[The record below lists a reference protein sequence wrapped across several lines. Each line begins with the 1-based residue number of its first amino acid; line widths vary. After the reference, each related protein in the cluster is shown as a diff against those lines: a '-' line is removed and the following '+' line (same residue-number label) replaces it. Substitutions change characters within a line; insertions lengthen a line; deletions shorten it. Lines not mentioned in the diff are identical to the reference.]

1 MGGAIQPAVSLEP
14 TAISGGTR
22 AKSPSIF
29 DNDDDRHLL
38 ASKDGAGAGAG
49 TIAAGKSSIVDE
61 AADSPA
67 RPSVLATNALN
78 FISTATP
85 ATLAAVAVAISAVI
99 YALLGR
105 IGLVLIGAIGG
116 VLVCISVQ
124 VRNPA
129 IAQAVRGEQGPDV
142 LARVWNELRIP
153 EADKTKPDGR
163 DDDQDEITFKSF
175 DDFRPETRE
184 ALSGLVDA
192 VVRDYIKWWYS
203 PIIPGDHSFPL
214 ACRKTLNSYLLSI
227 SNRLSKKRPAD
238 AFLDLLTN
246 SSSILI
252 ALLSELA
259 AAFADLPPE
268 SNMTAADAVYN
279 YLASNP
285 DSRLANLV
293 NQRQQAAKLRAVAED
308 LLGFLDQGCQSCD
321 PARVFLREILANS
334 VLDSALQICS
344 KAEWINGWIVYLLE
358 AGEPDLNQAIDV
370 GMQTGRDTASNL
382 FADIDGNVGN
392 IGIVKP
398 VAARSSAEM
407 DRNRRKESLG
417 HKKKLSMTDEGL
429 EEAMEEMK
437 RMNDIITRDVQHKHQ
452 DSDPSSKSLELVSES
467 HDSTK
472 KPFSPSTDQ
481 SRNSAASNLAEDPR
495 LSTTT
500 TASSFSIKGD
510 AQNTPI
516 TPRSTFES
524 SSSRPSSSS
533 SSSPPPPPP
542 QPQTQPPTQPQSQ
555 SQSQLQPAAQ
565 QFTKNNQI
573 TPSKGQA
580 EGVDDENDDDSPK
593 KPPLTLHNASFT
605 LHDDSP
611 GDDSK
616 IRTKPHWDYLIQVE
630 PSSSAHSGWMI
641 VRRYSDFG
649 TLHEIMRRIATIS
662 GATAFTELHKELP
675 SWKIH
680 TRQSLRGELERYLR
694 DACWYQS
701 LAESE
706 GMKRFLEKSQGH
718 SHGLITTK
726 GFAWDTVGKSMLD
739 VLTTS
744 PKDAIMEGGKTLV
757 GGVSG
762 VFGNIAG
769 LTRKSATSQSVDM
782 TPSAA
787 NNRLSISTPSPR
799 MENSR
804 SPARSSERASMDS
817 QRSSIISTQPGKVAP
832 MSRRPS
838 NQFQG
843 DLVEAAEL
851 GRIGRSME
859 RMEAAGSASASASAS
874 ARVSRSHSRASSLA
888 ALRSPST
895 MSLDLARLPPPPDD
909 MPSDHES
916 VNGGEEAAQSRQHD
930 IYQTIR
936 GVASAPSATATT
948 NANANANAPPSLLP
962 IVNASKK
969 PIAKPAKQYAQM
981 SEQETRVAV
990 ELLFAVINEMYTLSS
1005 AWNIRRTLL
1014 AAAKSFLLRPGNPSL
1029 LTVQSLIQSSVLDA
1043 NTSDAGIAT
1052 QLRKLREN
1060 VLPTE
1065 QERASWPA
1073 EMTTDEK
1080 EKLAIKARRLLIQSG
1095 VPAALMGVM
1104 GQAATGEALGRV
1116 FDCLQIE
1123 EVARG
1128 LIFGLLLQAVRIVTH

>member
-1 MGGAIQPAVSLEP
+1 MGGAIQPAVSLETSATP
-14 TAISGGTR
+14 SETRPDISPER
-22 AKSPSIF
+22 I
-29 DNDDDRHLL
+29 DNGEDRPLL
-38 ASKDGAGAGAG
+38 GSTINGDGDGA
-49 TIAAGKSSIVDE
+49 IAADASIIEE
-61 AADSPA
+61 AADS
-67 RPSVLATNALN
+67 ATRTSALTVKALE
-78 FISTATP
+78 FVAQATP
-85 ATLAAVAVAISAVI
+85 ATLAGVAVAVSAVI
-99 YALLGR
+99 YAILGR

-116 VLVCISVQ
+116 VLVFISIE
-124 VRNPA
+124 VRHPA

-142 LARVWNELRIP
+142 IARVWNEL
-153 EADKTKPDGR
+153 KTTETDRNNLDGR
-163 DDDQDEITFKSF
+163 RGEGEEDEETAFKSF

-184 ALSGLVDA
+184 ALGGLVDA

-214 ACRKTLNSYLLSI
+214 ACRRTLNSYLLSI
-227 SNRLSKKRPAD
+227 SNRMSRKRPAD

-252 ALLSELA
+252 TLLSELA

-279 YLASNP
+279 YLASQP
-285 DSRLANLV
+285 DSRLANLL
-293 NQRQQAAKLRAVAED
+293 NQKQQAAKFKAVAED
-308 LLGFLDQGCQSCD
+308 LLGFLDPGCQSCD
-321 PARVFLREILANS
+321 PARIFLREILATS
-334 VLDSALQICS
+334 VLESTLQICS
-344 KAEWINGWIVYLLE
+344 KAEWINGWIVCLLE

-370 GMQTGRDTASNL
+370 GMQTGRDTGPNL

-392 IGIVKP
+392 IGIAKP
-398 VAARSSAEM
+398 VSTRSSLEM

-417 HKKKLSMTDEGL
+417 HKKKLSMADEGL

-437 RMNDIITRDVQHKHQ
+437 RMNAMISRDDQHKKREDVHFRHQ
-452 DSDPSSKSLELVSES
+452 PHRSNKSLELVSES
-467 HDSTK
+467 LDTTK
-472 KPFSPSTDQ
+472 KPFQSTGGESKAWARGDLAEKLHMSTTTPSTSTSISTNGSPSTK
-481 SRNSAASNLAEDPR
+481 AEAE
-495 LSTTT
+495 TT
-500 TASSFSIKGD
+500 
-510 AQNTPI
+510 PV
-516 TPRSTFES
+516 TPRSMFES
-524 SSSRPSSSS
+524 SCSQPSS
-533 SSSPPPPPP
+533 SSSPPLPS
-542 QPQTQPPTQPQSQ
+542 QPV
-555 SQSQLQPAAQ
+555 AQ
-565 QFTKNNQI
+565 QITKFDQI
-573 TPSKGQA
+573 APASGQDDD
-580 EGVDDENDDDSPK
+580 VDDGDGPRK
-593 KPPLTLHNASFT
+593 APLTLHNASFT

-616 IRTKPHWDYLIQVE
+616 IRTKPSWDYLIQVE

-641 VRRYSDFG
+641 VRRYSDFE

-718 SHGLITTK
+718 THGGGGTTTTTSSTTTK
-726 GFAWDTVGKSMLD
+726 GFGWESVGKNMLD
-739 VLTTS
+739 VLTTA
-744 PKDAIMEGGKTLV
+744 PKDAIMGGGKTLV

-769 LTRKSATSQSVDM
+769 LTRKSTTSQSVDL
-782 TPSAA
+782 TSTS
-787 NNRLSISTPSPR
+787 NRLSLSTPSLR
-799 MENSR
+799 RENTR

-817 QRSSIISTQPGKVAP
+817 QRSSIVSTQPGKMAP

-838 NQFQG
+838 LQFQG
-843 DLVEAAEL
+843 DLGEAAEL
-851 GRIGRSME
+851 GRIGRSMD
-859 RMEAAGSASASASAS
+859 RMEAADSAPAS
-874 ARVSRSHSRASSLA
+874 ARVSRSRSRASSLA
-888 ALRSPST
+888 ALRSPSA
-895 MSLDLARLPPPPDD
+895 MSLDLVRQIPPPDD
-909 MPSDHES
+909 MPSDYES
-916 VNGGEEAAQSRQHD
+916 VNSGEEAAQSRQHD

-936 GVASAPSATATT
+936 AGVPNSTT
-948 NANANANAPPSLLP
+948 TANAGANVNGSVPPSLLP
-962 IVNASKK
+962 IVNGIKK
-969 PIAKPAKQYAQM
+969 PVAKPIKQYAQM

-1043 NTSDAGIAT
+1043 NTSDSGIAT

-1060 VLPTE
+1060 AMPTE

-1128 LIFGLLLQAVRIVTH
+1128 LIFGLLLQALRIVTH

>member
-1 MGGAIQPAVSLEP
+1 MGGAAQAAASLEFSAESNATQSSTIANNENSINILDLKDGSNSP
-14 TAISGGTR
+14 GTTTEDSAESTTR
-22 AKSPSIF
+22 A
-29 DNDDDRHLL
+29 
-38 ASKDGAGAGAG
+38 
-49 TIAAGKSSIVDE
+49 
-61 AADSPA
+61 
-67 RPSVLATNALN
+67 SVLVAKALE
-78 FISTATP
+78 FVSEATP
-85 ATLAAVAVAISAVI
+85 VTLGSLAVAISAVL

-105 IGLVLIGAIGG
+105 IGLLLIGALGG
-116 VLVCISVQ
+116 VLLFISVEA
-124 VRNPA
+124 RNPV
-129 IAQAVRGEQGPDV
+129 IAKAVRGEQGGDV
-142 LARVWNELRIP
+142 LARVWNELKIEGADTTGADGQADDEN
-153 EADKTKPDGR
+153 EA
-163 DDDQDEITFKSF
+163 TFKTF
-175 DDFRPETRE
+175 DDFRPETRD
-184 ALSGLVDA
+184 ALCGLVDA

-214 ACRKTLNSYLLSI
+214 ACRKALNSYLLSI
-227 SNRLSKKRPAD
+227 SNRISKKRPAD

-259 AAFADLPPE
+259 SAFADLPPE

-285 DSRLANLV
+285 DSRLAILL
-293 NQRQQAAKLRAVAED
+293 NQRQQAAKFRTVAEE
-308 LLGFLDQGCQSCD
+308 LLGFLDQGSRNCD
-321 PARVFLREILANS
+321 PARIFLREILANS
-334 VLDSALQICS
+334 VLESTLQTCS

-370 GMQTGRDTASNL
+370 GMQTGRDAGPNL

-392 IGIVKP
+392 IGIAKP
-398 VAARSSAEM
+398 VAARSSSEM

-417 HKKKLSMTDEGL
+417 HKKRLSRADEEL
-429 EEAMEEMK
+429 EGAMDEMK
-437 RMNDIITRDVQHKHQ
+437 KMNAMIARDGQQKQRDSVQLGDQ
-452 DSDPSSKSLELVSES
+452 SDRSNNSLELGSES
-467 HDSTK
+467 SLDKTSKETIQSSQGSEALDGSADTSSTTATATATDRSSSTK
-472 KPFSPSTDQ
+472 GES
-481 SRNSAASNLAEDPR
+481 E
-495 LSTTT
+495 
-500 TASSFSIKGD
+500 
-510 AQNTPI
+510 NTPV
-516 TPRSTFES
+516 TPQSMIES
-524 SSSRPSSSS
+524 SYNQPSSSS
-533 SSSPPPPPP
+533 PLEPLPN
-542 QPQTQPPTQPQSQ
+542 T
-555 SQSQLQPAAQ
+555 Q
-565 QFTKNNQI
+565 QFTKFDQI
-573 TPSKGQA
+573 VPASQVEEA
-580 EGVDDENDDDSPK
+580 EDDGPRK
-593 KPPLTLHNASFT
+593 AHLTLHNASFT

-611 GDDSK
+611 GDNNK
-616 IRTKPHWDYLIQVE
+616 IRTKPNWDYLIQVE

-641 VRRYSDFG
+641 VRRYSDFR
-649 TLHEIMRRIATIS
+649 TLHEIIRRIATIS

-680 TRQSLRGELERYLR
+680 TRESLRGELERYLR

-718 SHGLITTK
+718 THGNTTK
-726 GFAWDTVGKSMLD
+726 SFAGWETVGKSMLD
-739 VLTTS
+739 VLTTA
-744 PKDAIMEGGKTLV
+744 PKGALMEGGKTLV

-769 LTRKSATSQSVDM
+769 LTRKSTTQSVDL
-782 TPSAA
+782 TPPSAP
-787 NNRLSISTPSPR
+787 NRLSLSATSPR
-799 MENSR
+799 MENTR
-804 SPARSSERASMDS
+804 SPARSLERASMDS
-817 QRSSIISTQPGKVAP
+817 QRSIISTQPGKMAP

-838 NQFQG
+838 YQSQSEG
-843 DLVEAAEL
+843 AE
-851 GRIGRSME
+851 GESARTGRSME
-859 RMEAAGSASASASAS
+859 RERVEAGSLPASVRASE
-874 ARVSRSHSRASSLA
+874 SHSRASSLA
-888 ALRSPST
+888 ALRSPSSI
-895 MSLDLARLPPPPDD
+895 SLDLTRLPPPPDD
-909 MPSDHES
+909 MPSDYES
-916 VNGGEEAAQSRQHD
+916 INGGEDATQSRQQQHD

-936 GVASAPSATATT
+936 GVPSSSVTSVAGASASAPPSQPAT
-948 NANANANAPPSLLP
+948 
-962 IVNASKK
+962 VNGTKK
-969 PIAKPAKQYAQM
+969 IPAKPTKQYAQM

-1060 VLPTE
+1060 TLPTA

-1073 EMTTDEK
+1073 EMTTEEK
-1080 EKLAIKARRLLIQSG
+1080 EKLAIKARKLLIQSG